1 MNDSPRVP
9 TVDDLRVKLCYICR
23 EEERYDSPQDPP
35 TAWVHPCK
43 CTLVAHESCLHHWIK
58 TQQRDFGRS
67 KALKCPQ
74 CGDRYETEGF
84 NSPTL
89 RILDSVNH
97 ILSNSGR
104 LITVCCAGTIVLS
117 FGAGVYFT
125 FTTYGAFAVREF
137 IGPDLFDILL
147 TENPT
152 RWPWHAWIN
161 FPLVPLTLI
170 ASRTPLVLWTT
181 SPLVPLLFSWP
192 STIPV
197 SPTNATATA
206 AATALRL
213 AAPARPQLW
222 PPPPVLVCALFP
234 SIRALYTRLRQRV
247 MKAVV
252 PPSPARPPQPQQPQD
267 QPRRDQ
273 PDQQQQ
279 QQGRAAAGREA
290 GGGPQRFGLQ
300 IREHFDLEI
309 RAHIRV
315 GPQVDPPAP
324 AAAPAAAAGGGDADQ
339 AADLPAQEQQDQE
352 QPEQPQ
358 QPEPQQPQPQEQ
370 ADPPAAPMN
379 EEDFAAAAA
388 RTIRLTTASFGRL
401 VGGALMMPT
410 IARVMGAAL
419 LRLSHVIPLVRAI
432 IAPREQ
438 MPPTPMPAA
447 AVGLLGLW
455 NNLQRSRLFGGWR
468 QEQEQQIVLG
478 GGVAGALGGKV
489 LSGLFLTTSQEWAMS
504 DPVWWRNV
512 LGLAVFLVV
521 KDGLKILH
529 LRLAKKELENR
540 RIKNKSFS
548 GVDLAELDLIDRRE

>member
-1 MNDSPRVP
+1 MNESPHVP

-23 EEERYDSPQDPP
+23 EEESYDSPQDPP
-35 TAWVHPCK
+35 TVWVHPCK

-58 TQQRDFGRS
+58 TQQHDFGRS

-89 RILDSVNH
+89 RILDTVNH

-117 FGAGVYFT
+117 FGAGIYFT

-137 IGPDLFDILL
+137 IGPDLFDVLL

-192 STIPV
+192 STTPV
-197 SPTNATATA
+197 SATNATAAA
-206 AATALRL
+206 AATALRFT
-213 AAPARPQLW
+213 PARPQLW

-234 SIRALYTRLRQRV
+234 SVRALYTRLRQRV
-247 MKAVV
+247 TNALV
-252 PPSPARPPQPQQPQD
+252 PPSPARPPQPQQQQQPQA
-267 QPRRDQ
+267 QPRQ
-273 PDQQQQ
+273 AQQ
-279 QQGRAAAGREA
+279 QQGGREA

-300 IREHFDLEI
+300 IREHFDLQI
-309 RAHIRV
+309 RAHIRH
-315 GPQVDPPAP
+315 
-324 AAAPAAAAGGGDADQ
+324 AAATRTCSSRAGGDAD
-339 AADLPAQEQQDQE
+339 EQQAPPE
-352 QPEQPQ
+352 QDEQQAEQPQ
-358 QPEPQQPQPQEQ
+358 QPEPQPQQEQ
-370 ADPPAAPMN
+370 AADPPAGAMN

-401 VGGALMMPT
+401 VGGALVMPT
-410 IARVMGAAL
+410 VARVMGAAL

-438 MPPTPMPAA
+438 
-447 AVGLLGLW
+447 
-455 NNLQRSRLFGGWR
+455 RSRLFGGWR
-468 QEQEQQIVLG
+468 GEQERQQQIVLG
-478 GGVAGALGGKV
+478 GAGALGGKV

-540 RIKNKSFS
+540 RIKSKSFS
-548 GVDLAELDLIDRRE
+548 RC